1 MTTIAGREITKRTMI
16 NASLGTIVTAIIVIW
31 TASGIGRPLF
41 AADLQRIESKIDS
54 YQTSTAVQIL
64 NIRKEA
70 LKSDLRAARRDLRKN
85 PADTNAM
92 EDIDEIKSEI
102 DDLDERIKCHR
113 TVGCEVEGEI

>member
-1 MTTIAGREITKRTMI
+1 MTRIAGREISKQTML
-16 NASLGTIVTAIIVIW
+16 NASLGTIGTAIIIIW

-64 NIRKEA
+64 SIRKEA
-70 LKSDLRAARRDLRKN
+70 LKSELRAARRDLRSN
-85 PADTNAM
+85 PADTKAM
-92 EDIDEIKSEI
+92 DDIDDIKSLI

-113 TVGCEVEGEI
+113 TAGCEVEGEI